1 MTPEAASRLFSANAE
16 LIDALIDRVCRHAHM
31 RPADA
36 EDFGSVVKLAL
47 IEDDYAILRAW
58 EQRSALSTYLT
69 VIIQRLHADERSR
82 TLGRW
87 EPSAEARRIGKIGV
101 LVESMIV
108 RDGRSLDDV
117 LPRLNAIEPA
127 LTIDQ
132 INEIVARLPKRT
144 GRPKGIPLDDVETEI
159 PSVEEADARA
169 LASELGKLSDKA
181 SRIVRDALA
190 GLPLQDRM
198 IVRLRFGEAM
208 SIADISRMMN
218 VPQRPLYRK
227 MESVLEHLRRA
238 LTQAG
243 IRRSSANIVVGSPI
257 QSLDFGLNPEIQRDG
272 ETEENLS
279 LPVSPSLRRKSDGS
293 SQSST
298 DEAES

>member
-198 IVRLRFGEAM
+198 IVRLRFGDAM

>member
-1 MTPEAASRLFSANAE
+1 MDASELFSANAD

-36 EDFGSVVKLAL
+36 EDFASTVKLAL
-47 IEDDYAILRAW
+47 IEDDYAVLRAW

-82 TLGRW
+82 TMGRW
-87 EPSAEARRIGKIGV
+87 EPSAEARRNGKAGV
-101 LVESMIV
+101 MIESMIV

-117 LPRLNAIEPA
+117 MPRINAVDPE
-127 LTIDQ
+127 LTRDDVEQ
-132 INEIVARLPKRT
+132 IVAKLPQRT
-144 GRPKGIPLDDVETEI
+144 ARPKGVPLDDVEVEI
-159 PSVEEADARA
+159 RGVEEADARA

-181 SRIVRDALA
+181 NRIVREALA
-190 GLPLQDRM
+190 ELPLQDRM

-243 IRRSSANIVVGSPI
+243 IRRSSANIVIGSPI
-257 QSLDFGLNPEIQRDG
+257 QSLDFGLTNG
-272 ETEENLS
+272 KSEE
-279 LPVSPSLRRKSDGS
+279 P
-293 SQSST
+293 SQSTT
-298 DEAES
+298 DEAEP